1 MLLTRGISK
10 VVITV
15 NDYEKIRTM
24 YMREHMSQRAI
35 AKALGISR
43 NTVAKYCTG
52 ASYPGLRADYH
63 RDASV
68 MTPDVIQFIQQCFLE
83 DAQERNPKQHHT
95 ARRIYDRLVEER
107 GFTGCESS
115 VRAAVRN
122 LRRTRSKAYVPLEFH
137 PGEAMQIDWGQAA
150 VMLGQ
155 ERLMVNIFC
164 ARLCYSCTPFAM
176 CFRKQNTEAFLE
188 GLAHAFS
195 FFGGVPRRVIFDNAR
210 VAVKSGYGKQAVS
223 QDRYAAFAAHYCFET
238 VYCNPAS
245 GNEKGLVENLVG
257 TTRRNIFVPVPRMSS
272 MQELNEM
279 LVARCS
285 QYIESHKVLRR
296 PIAVKDALEEERKGL
311 LPLPQLCYN
320 SRTVMEVRVSPYA
333 TARMETNNY
342 SVPVKYVG
350 CTVAMKA
357 GAETVS
363 IYSDGAEIAVH
374 PRCYGRNQ
382 DILSLEHYLPIL
394 ERKPRSILQAKP
406 VRHALSKT
414 LLKWL
419 EIGEFSGRE
428 LMQILEV
435 YVEKGEDEIF
445 RHQAEYLSH
454 EAIRRIP
461 QAVEVQSVNL
471 AAYDEQFMKGDAAA
485 CQKQA

>member
-15 NDYEKIRTM
+15 NDYEKIRSM
-24 YMREHMSQRAI
+24 YTREHMSQRAI

-43 NTVAKYCTG
+43 NTVAKYCEG

-68 MTPDVIQFIQQCFLE
+68 MTSDVIQFIQQCFLE

-95 ARRIYDRLVEER
+95 ARRIYDRLVEEC

-115 VRAAVRN
+115 VRAAVHK
-122 LRRTRSKAYVPLEFH
+122 LRGNMAKAYVPLEFS
-137 PGEAMQIDWGQAA
+137 PAEAMQIDWGQAD
-150 VMLGQ
+150 VILGQ
-155 ERLMVNIFC
+155 QRVTVNIFC
-164 ARLCYSCTPFAM
+164 ARLCYSCAPFAM

-188 GLAHAFS
+188 GLAHSFS
-195 FFGGVPRRVIFDNAR
+195 FFGGVPRRVLFDNAR
-210 VAVKSGYGKQAVS
+210 VAVKSGYGKHAVS

-257 TTRRNIFVPVPRMSS
+257 TTRRNIFVPVPHKPS
-272 MQELNEM
+272 MQEVNEM
-279 LVARCS
+279 LLERCRK
-285 QYIESHKVLRR
+285 YIESHKVLRR
-296 PIAVKDALEEERKGL
+296 RISVREALEEEQKCL
-311 LPLPQLCYN
+311 LPLPRRCYD
-320 SRTVMEVRVSPYA
+320 SRTVTEVRVSPYA

-342 SVPVKYVG
+342 SVPMKYSG
-350 CTVAMKA
+350 RTVAVKA

-363 IYSDGAEIAVH
+363 IYADGTEIAAH
-374 PRCYGRNQ
+374 PRCYGKNQ
-382 DILSLEHYLPIL
+382 DILCLEHYLPIL
-394 ERKPRSILQAKP
+394 KRKPRSILQAKP
-406 VRHALSKT
+406 VRRTLSKT
-414 LLKWL
+414 LLRWL
-419 EIGEFSGRE
+419 ELGEFSGRE

-454 EAIRRIP
+454 EAVRKIP
-461 QAVEVQSVNL
+461 QAVEVQHVDL